1 MKPQKK
7 TNQTKANGTKPANSS
22 EEPIRL
28 SEVFSSKTD
37 RYELEER
44 SRSFSNSVRSS
55 FASDELRT
63 LHQFGIMNRVVSDAR
78 DHLDREFVKFIKDH
92 NVSFDLTV
100 PMKEFKDLMND
111 VAKFGKIGSKAALI
125 LILPRI
131 QKIMRSAKL
140 NDAVTVT
147 MPVEFKITM
156 SEFDEILEKFGISRM
171 QAWSLSKF
179 GTRVP
184 SARDVFSVLSDYL
197 PELMDAV
204 PSLISLLND
213 ITDQG
218 GRRYTGDIDNVNP
231 INKEDW

>member
-7 TNQTKANGTKPANSS
+7 TNQTKAKGTNPANSS
-22 EEPIRL
+22 EEHVRL

-44 SRSFSNSVRSS
+44 GRSFSNSVRSS
-55 FASDELRT
+55 FASDELKT

-78 DHLDREFVKFIKDH
+78 DHLDREFIKFIKDH

-100 PMKEFKDLMND
+100 PMQEFKDLMND
-111 VAKFGKIGSKAALI
+111 ITKFGKIGSKAALI

-184 SARDVFSVLSDYL
+184 SARDVFTVLSDYI
-197 PELMDAV
+197 PELIDAV
-204 PSLISLLND
+204 PSLLSLLSD
-213 ITDQG
+213 ITDQR
-218 GRRYTGDIDNVNP
+218 GRGYTGDINNVNP
-231 INKEDW
+231 NNQEDW